1 MTARDLMTPD
11 PITVTPDASISDV
24 WDLMSEHD
32 IRHVLVVQDGALVG
46 MLSSR
51 DLPLADILRLLSVEG
66 AVALNREL
74 AKPVSKIMS
83 RDVISV
89 EPEARAIDIVRLLLE
104 HKVGAIPVVGADTG
118 RVLGIV
124 SYIDVLRALQGR
136 LEQD

>member
-11 PITVTPDASISDV
+11 PITITPDASISDA

-32 IRHVLVVQDGALVG
+32 IRHVPVVQGGALVG

-51 DLPLADILRLLSVEG
+51 DLPLSDILRLLSVEG
-66 AVALNREL
+66 AVALNQKL
-74 AKPVSKIMS
+74 AKPVSEIMS

-104 HKVGAIPVVGADTG
+104 HKIGAIPVVGATTG

-124 SYIDVLRALQGR
+124 SYIDVLRALQDR
-136 LEQD
+136 LEDE

>member
-11 PITVTPDASISDV
+11 PITVPPDASISDA

-32 IRHVLVVQDGALVG
+32 IRHVPVVQDGAIVG

-51 DLPLADILRLLSVEG
+51 DLPLSDILRLLSVEG
-66 AVALNREL
+66 AVALNQKL
-74 AKPVSKIMS
+74 AKPVSEIMS

-89 EPEARAIDIVRLLLE
+89 EPQARAIDVVRLLLE
-104 HKVGAIPVVGADTG
+104 HKIGAIPVVGATTG

-124 SYIDVLRALQGR
+124 SYIDVLRALQDR
-136 LEQD
+136 LDDE

>member
-11 PITVTPDASISDV
+11 PITVAPDTSISDV
-24 WDLMSEHD
+24 WDLMGEHD
-32 IRHVLVVQDGALVG
+32 IRHVPVVQDGALVG

-74 AKPVSKIMS
+74 SSPVSKIMS

-104 HKVGAIPVVGADTG
+104 HKVGAIPVVGANTG
-118 RVLGIV
+118 NVLGIV
-124 SYIDVLRALQGR
+124 SYIDVLRALQDR
-136 LEQD
+136 LEDE

>member
-11 PITVTPDASISDV
+11 PITIAPDASISDA

-32 IRHVLVVQDGALVG
+32 IRHVPVVQGGALVG

-51 DLPLADILRLLSVEG
+51 DLPLSDILRLLSVEG
-66 AVALNREL
+66 AVALNREM

-89 EPEARAIDIVRLLLE
+89 VPDARASDLVRLLLE
-104 HKVGAIPVVGADTG
+104 HKVGAIPVVGASTG
-118 RVLGIV
+118 KLLGIV
-124 SYIDVLRALQGR
+124 SYIDVLRALQDR
-136 LEQD
+136 LDEE

>member
-11 PITVTPDASISDV
+11 PITITPDASISDA

-32 IRHVLVVQDGALVG
+32 IRHVPVVQGGAIVG

-51 DLPLADILRLLSVEG
+51 DLPLSDILRLLSVEG
-66 AVALNREL
+66 AVALNQKL
-74 AKPVSKIMS
+74 AKPVSEIMS

-104 HKVGAIPVVGADTG
+104 HKIGAIPVVGATTG

-124 SYIDVLRALQGR
+124 SYIDVLRALQDR
-136 LEQD
+136 LEDE

>member
-1 MTARDLMTPD
+1 MTPD
-11 PITVTPDASISDV
+11 PITIAPDASISDA

-32 IRHVLVVQDGALVG
+32 IRHVPVVQDGALVG

-51 DLPLADILRLLSVEG
+51 DLPLSDILRLLSVEG
-66 AVALNREL
+66 AVALNREM

-89 EPEARAIDIVRLLLE
+89 VPDARASDLVRLLLE
-104 HKVGAIPVVGADTG
+104 HKIGAIPVVGAITG

-124 SYIDVLRALQGR
+124 SYIDVLRALQDR
-136 LEQD
+136 LDEE

>member
-11 PITVTPDASISDV
+11 PITVAPDASISDV

-32 IRHVLVVQDGALVG
+32 IRHVPVVQDGALVG

-51 DLPLADILRLLSVEG
+51 DLPLSDILRLLSVEG
-66 AVALNREL
+66 AVALNREM

-89 EPEARAIDIVRLLLE
+89 VPDARASDLVRLLLE
-104 HKVGAIPVVGADTG
+104 HKVGAIPVVGASTG
-118 RVLGIV
+118 KLLGIV
-124 SYIDVLRALQGR
+124 SYIDVLRALQDR
-136 LEQD
+136 LDEE

>member
-11 PITVTPDASISDV
+11 PITIAPDASISDA

-32 IRHVLVVQDGALVG
+32 IRHVPVVQDGALVG

-51 DLPLADILRLLSVEG
+51 DLPLSDILRLLSVEG
-66 AVALNREL
+66 AVALNREM

-89 EPEARAIDIVRLLLE
+89 VPDARASDLVRLLLE
-104 HKVGAIPVVGADTG
+104 HKVGAIPVVGASTG
-118 RVLGIV
+118 KLLGIV
-124 SYIDVLRALQGR
+124 SYIDVLRALQDR
-136 LEQD
+136 LDAE

>member
-11 PITVTPDASISDV
+11 PITIAPDASISDA

-32 IRHVLVVQDGALVG
+32 IRHVPVVQDGALVG

-51 DLPLADILRLLSVEG
+51 DLPLSDILRLLSVEG
-66 AVALNREL
+66 AVALNREM

-89 EPEARAIDIVRLLLE
+89 VPDARASDLVRLLLE
-104 HKVGAIPVVGADTG
+104 HKVGAIPVVGASTG
-118 RVLGIV
+118 KLLGIV
-124 SYIDVLRALQGR
+124 SYIDILRALQDR
-136 LEQD
+136 LDAE

>member
-11 PITVTPDASISDV
+11 PLTVAPDASISDA

-32 IRHVLVVQDGALVG
+32 IRHVPVVQDGALVG

-51 DLPLADILRLLSVEG
+51 DLPLSDILRLLSVEG
-66 AVALNREL
+66 AVALNREM

-89 EPEARAIDIVRLLLE
+89 VPDARASDLVRLLLE
-104 HKVGAIPVVGADTG
+104 HKVGAIPVVGASTG
-118 RVLGIV
+118 KLLGIV
-124 SYIDVLRALQGR
+124 SYIDVLRALQNR
-136 LEQD
+136 LDEE

>member
-11 PITVTPDASISDV
+11 PITVAPDASISDV

-32 IRHVLVVQDGALVG
+32 IRHVPVVQDGALVG

-51 DLPLADILRLLSVEG
+51 DLPLSDILRLLSVEG
-66 AVALNREL
+66 AVALNREM

-89 EPEARAIDIVRLLLE
+89 VPDARASDLVRLLLE
-104 HKVGAIPVVGADTG
+104 HKVGAIPVVGASTG
-118 RVLGIV
+118 KLLGIV
-124 SYIDVLRALQGR
+124 SYIDVLRALQDR
-136 LEQD
+136 LDAE

>member
-1 MTARDLMTPD
+1 MTPD
-11 PITVTPDASISDV
+11 PITITPDASISDA

-32 IRHVLVVQDGALVG
+32 IRHVPVVQGGAIVG

-51 DLPLADILRLLSVEG
+51 DLPLSDILRLLSVEG
-66 AVALNREL
+66 AVALNQKL
-74 AKPVSKIMS
+74 AKPVSEIMS

-104 HKVGAIPVVGADTG
+104 HKIGAIPVVGATTG

-124 SYIDVLRALQGR
+124 SYIDVLRALQDR
-136 LEQD
+136 LEDE